1 MEQRLID
8 EILAARSR
16 AYDHGRP
23 RAAADLHR
31 RGHLTAR
38 QRIALLVD
46 EGSFREYGVLAEGDP
61 DSPGAA
67 PADGLVGGVATI
79 DGQPA
84 VVMSYDLSVHA
95 GTQSRL
101 NTRKVEKLIFLS
113 HQHRWPFV
121 CFAAGDG
128 TRMGDHGYP
137 GSFGATA
144 PFGVFDGLAELSG
157 WAPTVAV
164 VAGPARAGN
173 AALALFCD
181 FIVATQGSALMAG
194 SSAEGGDGG
203 EHGELPA
210 VQHEKMGDI
219 DLMVADEAAA
229 TAAARRYLGYWS
241 TDWPSGRRPANAD
254 SIGAII
260 PENRRQAYDVR
271 KVLTAF
277 ADQDSVFELRR
288 NWAKSLVT
296 AFARLDGR
304 AVGIFA
310 NQPLSSIGG
319 ALDSDAS
326 DKLSRFVELCDTY
339 ELPLISFIDNP
350 GYMVGPEA
358 ERAGIARHHGRPLM
372 ALQHRSVPLHSIQI
386 RKAYGLGPFAMSGY
400 GANRLV
406 PELRLAW
413 PTVESGGMSLEGA
426 ASLVRRKEI
435 RAARSQEEVNA
446 IREDYARSVRDLSSG
461 LRAGRTYSFDDIVLP
476 GETRDV
482 IASFLRLTP
491 RSRPPEKKHYVDAL

>member
-8 EILAARSR
+8 EILAARSQ
-16 AYDHGRP
+16 AYDEARP
-23 RAAADLHR
+23 GVVADLHR
-31 RGHLTAR
+31 RGHLAAR
-38 QRIALLVD
+38 ERIGLLVD
-46 EGSFREYGVLAEGDP
+46 EGSFVEYGVLAEGDP
-61 DSPGAA
+61 DTPGAA
-67 PADGLVGGVATI
+67 PADGLVGGVATV
-79 DGQPA
+79 DAQPV
-84 VVMSYDLSVHA
+84 VVMSYDISVHG

-101 NTRKVEKLIFLS
+101 NTRKIEKLIFLS

-128 TRMGDHGYP
+128 TRTGDRGYI

-164 VAGPARAGN
+164 VAGSARAGN

-181 FIVATQGSALMAG
+181 FVVATEGSALVG
-194 SSAEGGDGG
+194 SSSAED
-203 EHGELPA
+203 GELPA
-210 VQHEKMGDI
+210 EEHEKMGDV

-229 TAAARRYLGYWS
+229 AGAVRAYLGYWS
-241 TDWPSGRRPANAD
+241 TDLPSGTPATSAENIA
-254 SIGAII
+254 AII

-277 ADQDSVFELRR
+277 ADHDSVFELRR

-310 NQPLSSIGG
+310 NQPFSTIGG

-326 DKLSRFVELCDTY
+326 DKLSRFVELCDAY

-372 ALQHRSVPLHSIQI
+372 ALQHRSVPLYSIQI

-435 RAARSQEEVNA
+435 RAARSQEEINA
-446 IREDYARSVRDLSSG
+446 IREDYARTVRDLSSG
-461 LRAGRTYSFDDIVLP
+461 LRAGRIYSFDDIVLP
-476 GETRDV
+476 EETRGLV
-482 IASFLRLTP
+482 ASFLRLVP
-491 RSRPPEKKHYVDAL
+491 RSRPAEKKHYVDAL

>member
-8 EILAARSR
+8 EIMAARSQ
-16 AYDHGRP
+16 AYDPARP
-23 RAAADLHR
+23 RVVADLHQ
-31 RGHLTAR
+31 RGRLTAR
-38 QRIALLVD
+38 ERIAALVD
-46 EGSFREYGVLAEGDP
+46 NGSFVEYGVLAEGDP

-84 VVMSYDLSVHA
+84 VVMSYDVSVHG
-95 GTQSRL
+95 GTQSPL

-121 CFAAGDG
+121 CFADGDG
-128 TRMGDHGYP
+128 SRTKDRGQP
-137 GSFGATA
+137 GSFFGATA
-144 PFGVFDGLAELSG
+144 PFGIFDGLAELSG

-164 VAGPARAGN
+164 IAGRARAGN

-181 FIVATQGSALMAG
+181 FIVATPGSTLVAG
-194 SSAEGGDGG
+194 SPVEGEADSELAAE
-203 EHGELPA
+203 EHER
-210 VQHEKMGDI
+210 MGDV
-219 DLMVADEAAA
+219 DLLVDDDAAA
-229 TAAARRYLGYWS
+229 AAAARAYLGYWQ
-241 TDWPSGRRPANAD
+241 TDSPSGTPSDNAETIA
-254 SIGAII
+254 SII
-260 PENRRQAYDVR
+260 PVNRRQAYDIR
-271 KVLTAF
+271 KVVSAF
-277 ADQDSVFELRR
+277 ADEGSVLELRP

-310 NQPLSSIGG
+310 NQPFSSIGG

-326 DKLSRFVELCDTY
+326 DKLSRFVELCDAY

-358 ERAGIARHHGRPLM
+358 ERAGIARHHARPLV
-372 ALQHRSVPLHSIQI
+372 ALQHRSVPLFSIQI

-413 PTVESGGMSLEGA
+413 PTVETGGMSLEGA
-426 ASLVRRKEI
+426 ASLVRRREI
-435 RAARSQEEVNA
+435 RAARSQEEINA
-446 IREDYARSVRDLSSG
+446 IREDYARTVRGLTSG
-461 LRAGRTYSFDDIVLP
+461 IRAGRTYSFDDILLP
-476 GETRDV
+476 EETRDL
-482 IASFLRLTP
+482 IASFLRLAP
-491 RSRPPEKKHYVDAL
+491 RSRLAEKKHYIDTL

>member
-8 EILAARSR
+8 EILAARSE
-16 AYDHGRP
+16 AYDDGRP
-23 RAAADLHR
+23 GVVADLRR

-38 QRIALLVD
+38 ERIAVLVD
-46 EGSFREYGVLAEGDP
+46 DGSFVEYGVLAEGNP
-61 DSPGAA
+61 DAPGAA

-79 DGQPA
+79 GGQPA
-84 VVMSYDLSVHA
+84 VVMSYDVSVHA

-101 NTRKVEKLIFLS
+101 NTRKVEKLIFLA

-121 CFAAGDG
+121 CFADGDG
-128 TRMGDHGYP
+128 TRAGDRGHIGT
-137 GSFGATA
+137 FGATA
-144 PFGVFDGLAELSG
+144 PFGIFDGLAELSG

-164 VAGPARAGN
+164 IAGRARAGH

-181 FIVATQGSALMAG
+181 FIVATEGSVLTAG
-194 SSAEGGDGG
+194 SPTEGEADGELSAE
-203 EHGELPA
+203 A
-210 VQHEKMGDI
+210 HERMGDV
-219 DLMVADEAAA
+219 DLVVADEAAA
-229 TAAARRYLGYWS
+229 AAAVKAYLGYWA
-241 TDWPSGRRPANAD
+241 TDLPSGSPAPNAG
-254 SIGAII
+254 SIASII
-260 PENRRQAYDVR
+260 PVNRRQAYDMR
-271 KVLTAF
+271 KVLSAF
-277 ADQDSVFELRR
+277 ADQGSVLELRR

-296 AFARLDGR
+296 ALARLDGR

-310 NQPLSSIGG
+310 NQPFSTIGG

-326 DKLSRFVELCDTY
+326 DKLSRFVELCDAY

-350 GYMVGPEA
+350 GYMVGPDA

-372 ALQHRSVPLHSIQI
+372 ALQHRSVPLYSIQI

-461 LRAGRTYSFDDIVLP
+461 IRAGRIYSFDDIVLP
-476 GETRDV
+476 EETRNLV
-482 IASFLRLTP
+482 ASFLRLAP
-491 RSRPPEKKHYVDAL
+491 RSRPAEKKHYIDAL

>member
-8 EILAARSR
+8 EILAARSQ
-16 AYDHGRP
+16 AYDHDRP
-23 RAAADLHR
+23 DLVSDRHG

-46 EGSFREYGVLAEGDP
+46 DGSFKEYGVLAEGDP

-84 VVMSYDLSVHA
+84 VVMSYDLSVHT

-128 TRMGDHGYP
+128 TRTGDVGYP
-137 GSFGATA
+137 GFFGATA

-181 FIVATQGSALMAG
+181 FIVATEGSFLIAVASVEG
-194 SSAEGGDGG
+194 GGDGALTA
-203 EHGELPA
+203 E
-210 VQHEKMGDI
+210 QHEKMGDV

-229 TAAARRYLGYWS
+229 VAAVRTYLGYWS
-241 TDWPSGRRPANAD
+241 TDLPSGPPAPGAE

-260 PENRRQAYDVR
+260 PVNRRQAYDVR
-271 KVLTAF
+271 KILTAF

-296 AFARLDGR
+296 AFARLEGR

-310 NQPLSSIGG
+310 NQPLSTIGG

-326 DKLSRFVELCDTY
+326 DKLSRFVELCDAY

-372 ALQHRSVPLHSIQI
+372 ALQHRSVPLYSIQI

-476 GETRDV
+476 EETRGLV
-482 IASFLRLTP
+482 ASFLRLAP
-491 RSRPPEKKHYVDAL
+491 RSHPTEKKHYVDAL

>member
-8 EILAARSR
+8 EILAARAQ
-16 AYDHGRP
+16 AYDRARP
-23 RAAADLHR
+23 HVVADLHR
-31 RGHLTAR
+31 HGLLTAR
-38 QRIALLVD
+38 ERIALVVD
-46 EGSFREYGVLAEGDP
+46 DGSFVEYGVLAEGNP
-61 DSPGAA
+61 DAPGAA
-67 PADGLVGGVATI
+67 PADGLVGGVARI
-79 DGQPA
+79 ASQPA
-84 VVMSYDLSVHA
+84 VVLSYDLSVHD

-101 NTRKVEKLIFLS
+101 NSRKIEKLIFLS

-121 CFAAGDG
+121 CFAAGEG
-128 TRMGDHGYP
+128 TRPGDRGHP
-137 GSFGATA
+137 GFFGATA

-164 VAGPARAGN
+164 IAGRARAGN

-181 FIVATQGSALMAG
+181 FIVATPGSVLAAG
-194 SSAEGGDGG
+194 SPIEGEAD
-203 EHGELPA
+203 GELP
-210 VQHEKMGDI
+210 VEVHERMGDV
-219 DLMVADEAAA
+219 DLVVADEVAAA
-229 TAAARRYLGYWS
+229 AAVRTYVGYWAADLAS
-241 TDWPSGRRPANAD
+241 GTPSAGAANIA
-254 SIGAII
+254 GII

-271 KVLTAF
+271 KIVSAF
-277 ADQDSVFELRR
+277 ADQDSVLELRP

-310 NQPLSSIGG
+310 NQPFSTIGG

-326 DKLSRFVELCDTY
+326 DKLSRFVELCDAY
-339 ELPLISFIDNP
+339 ELPLVSFIDNP
-350 GYMVGPEA
+350 GYMVGPDA

-372 ALQHRSVPLHSIQI
+372 ALQHRSVPLCSIQI

-435 RAARSQEEVNA
+435 RAARTQEEINA
-446 IREDYARSVRDLSSG
+446 IREDYARTVRDLSSG
-461 LRAGRTYSFDDIVLP
+461 LRAGRIYSFDDIVLP
-476 GETRDV
+476 EETRDLV
-482 IASFLRLTP
+482 ASFFRLAP
-491 RSRPPEKKHYVDAL
+491 RSRPDEKKHYVDAL